1 MKNIIAF
8 GASNSETSIN
18 KMFATHASNQL
29 TGVTVKVLDLNHFE
43 LPLYSPRQE
52 AEHGIPENAV
62 LFDQELVNAD
72 GIVLSLAEH
81 NGLHASVFK
90 NLFDW
95 MSRIDQKVWK
105 NKPMLLLATSPGGR
119 GGQNVLRVTKDLL
132 PHYGGNLIADFS
144 LPSFQKNFQENDI
157 VDPEL
162 KAGFEA
168 QIKRFQEVLTNL

>member
-1 MKNIIAF
+1 MKKIIAF
-8 GASNSETSIN
+8 GASNSENSIN
-18 KMFATHASNQL
+18 KTFATYASEKL
-29 TGVTVKVLDLNHFE
+29 TNVEVNVLDLNDFE
-43 LPLYSPRQE
+43 LPIYSSKIE
-52 AEHGIPENAV
+52 AAQGIPQNAV
-62 LFDQELVNAD
+62 RFDQEITAAD
-72 GIVLSLAEH
+72 AIVLSLAEH

-119 GGQNVLRVTKDLL
+119 GGQNVLKVTKDLL
-132 PHYGGNLIADFS
+132 PHFGGNLIADFS

-168 QIKRFQEVLTNL
+168 QIKRFQEALTNL

>member
-18 KMFATHASNQL
+18 KIFATHASNQL
-29 TGVTVKVLDLNHFE
+29 TGVTVKVLDLNDFE
-43 LPLYSPRQE
+43 LPLYSPRHE

-62 LFDQELVNAD
+62 LFDQELAKAD

-119 GGQNVLRVTKDLL
+119 GGQNVLKVTKDLL

-144 LPSFQKNFQENDI
+144 LPSFHTNFKDDQIADEELRAAFQVQVGLFQKVI
-157 VDPEL
+157 S
-162 KAGFEA
+162 
-168 QIKRFQEVLTNL
+168 